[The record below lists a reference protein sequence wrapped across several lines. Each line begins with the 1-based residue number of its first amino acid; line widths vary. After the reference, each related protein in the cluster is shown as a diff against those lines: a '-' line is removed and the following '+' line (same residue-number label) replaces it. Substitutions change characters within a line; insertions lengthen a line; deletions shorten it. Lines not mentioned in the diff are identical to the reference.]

1 MISIIG
7 AVYESSKEI
16 PEHRN
21 TELHFW
27 LSTMHALNQQIVVFL
42 SARLDLVK
50 SIRCPKQAEVTFL
63 ALASQCNLKP
73 CLNSNLNN
81 NFLSEAKM
89 VRLNVERLSEERLK
103 VDDPKQKNLNE
114 EEPASKG
121 SECRKTQH

>member
-1 MISIIG
+1 MEPNWMISFIG

-27 LSTMHALNQQIVVFL
+27 LSTTHAVNQQIVVIL
-42 SARLDLVK
+42 STRLVALKDSVK

-63 ALASQCNLKP
+63 VLAAQCNLKP

-81 NFLSEAKM
+81 NFLSEAEM
-89 VRLNVERLSEERLK
+89 VRLNEERLSEERLK

-114 EEPASKG
+114 EEPA
-121 SECRKTQH
+121 

>member
-1 MISIIG
+1 MEPQWRIPFIG
-7 AVYESSKEI
+7 AIYESSKEI

-27 LSTMHALNQQIVVFL
+27 LSTTHALNQQIVVIL
-42 SARLDLVK
+42 STRLDLVK
-50 SIRCPKQAEVTFL
+50 SIRGPKQAEVTFL
-63 ALASQCNLKP
+63 VLAAQCNLKP

-89 VRLNVERLSEERLK
+89 VRLNSERLSEERLK

-114 EEPASKG
+114 EEPA
-121 SECRKTQH
+121 